1 MEDPSAADPAQVRS
15 LEKIGSQCFCLHSR
29 MAARTVTRRYNS
41 VLASVG
47 LEVTEF
53 SLLAALAAGKHASVT
68 ELAERLAFERTTLV
82 RNLRG
87 MAKRGIIKRS
97 GNAGRSVRYLPTARG
112 NTLLKMALPLWEKA
126 QAALTGKLRDQN
138 PAEILASLHA
148 LRGAGGD

>member
-1 MEDPSAADPAQVRS
+1 MDDPARLPI

-41 VLASVG
+41 VLASIG

-53 SLLAALAAGKHASVT
+53 SLLAALAAGRHASVT

-82 RNLRG
+82 RNLNG

-97 GNAGRSVRYLPTARG
+97 EKAGRSVSYVPTVRG
-112 NTLLKMALPLWEKA
+112 NSLLKKALPLWEKA
-126 QAALTGKLRDQN
+126 QASLTGKLRDQN
-138 PAEILASLHA
+138 AEGILASLHA
-148 LRGAGGD
+148 LRGASD